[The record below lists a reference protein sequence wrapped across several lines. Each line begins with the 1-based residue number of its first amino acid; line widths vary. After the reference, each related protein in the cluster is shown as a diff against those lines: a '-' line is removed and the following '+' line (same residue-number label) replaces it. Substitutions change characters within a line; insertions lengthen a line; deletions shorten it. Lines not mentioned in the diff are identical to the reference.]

1 MKFYAKT
8 NSELAKNNIQNKN
21 KIRLR
26 KVKPVIGNNFD
37 AIKFLLNMIN
47 LNKKLFTVCQ
57 L

>member
-8 NSELAKNNIQNKN
+8 NSELTKN

-47 LNKKLFTVCQ
+47 LNKKNLPFANSKAHVC
-57 L
+57 

>member
-37 AIKFLLNMIN
+37 AINFLLNMIN
-47 LNKKLFTVCQ
+47 LNKKKFTVCQ